1 MGEIELA
8 GGKAPTGRNER
19 ERVSQRHG
27 VTCEAV
33 PQETRPSGDGEAKDR
48 GLPSGNL
55 RDDNDATRQKN
66 QQESPV
72 NDERWYKEV
81 KYD

>member
-27 VTCEAV
+27 VACEAV
-33 PQETRPSGDGEAKDR
+33 PQGTRPSGDGKAKDL

>member
-1 MGEIELA
+1 VCGEATPSA
-8 GGKAPTGRNER
+8 G
-19 ERVSQRHG
+19 RHG
-27 VTCEAV
+27 VACEAV
-33 PQETRPSGDGEAKDR
+33 PQWTRPSGDGEAKDR
-48 GLPSGNL
+48 GLPSGKL

-72 NDERWYKEV
+72 NDERWYQEV